1 MSERH
6 TLKLLLSL
14 LILAFGLT
22 ASFFTAGCDDG
33 TPVSSST
40 GTSNP
45 WYYPTI
51 ASLTVSGN
59 SITRSDGGIL
69 NLSCQWMTAD
79 QIFLATGVIALAS
92 TVANPGP
99 IGIVSSGTASASIRT
114 SILCASFLE
123 EFTTPIE
130 VPTSVGSATTKGI
143 WRVQLPFPVATV
155 ADAPLGKHQMLIWM
169 VINGYRSNSLAFEL
183 EFK

>member
-6 TLKLLLSL
+6 SKKFFLPMLFITCSL
-14 LILAFGLT
+14 VAALF
-22 ASFFTAGCDDG
+22 SSGCDDG

-40 GTSNP
+40 AVQNP

-59 SITRSDGGIL
+59 SIKRSDGGIL
-69 NLSCQWMTAD
+69 TVSCQWLTAD
-79 QIFLATGVIALAS
+79 QISLATGVIALAS
-92 TVANPGP
+92 TVADPGP

-114 SILCASFLE
+114 TILGARFLD
-123 EFTTPIE
+123 EFHTPIE
-130 VPTSVGSATTKGI
+130 IPTSVGSATTKGI

-155 ADAPLGKHQMLIWM
+155 ADAPLGKHQMLLWM